1 MHKYTSDT
9 ISLSHSQSDSE
20 KQGHMGVR
28 AETHT
33 HMDTNTNRW
42 APMYLRRDI
51 TGCKTRS
58 TGGQDQVKL
67 LLIAPV
73 HQRLL

>member
-1 MHKYTSDT
+1 MPKYTFL
-9 ISLSHSQSDSE
+9 SLSFRLR
-20 KQGHMGVR
+20 KQGQMGMGP
-28 AETHT
+28 ETHT

-51 TGCKTRS
+51 TGCKTCS
-58 TGGQDQVKL
+58 TGGQNQVEL
-67 LLIAPV
+67 LLVTPV